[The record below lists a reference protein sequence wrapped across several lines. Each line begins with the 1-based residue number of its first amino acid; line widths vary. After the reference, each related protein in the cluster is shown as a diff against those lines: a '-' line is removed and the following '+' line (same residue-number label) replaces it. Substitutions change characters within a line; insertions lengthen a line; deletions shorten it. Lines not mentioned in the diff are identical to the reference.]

1 MPHPHRRCFA
11 CAGSAR
17 VAALVGTLA
26 LGLPALAARDDGRRV
41 PGPGD
46 AIESCVGGP
55 EIRFQPGARRAL
67 LDASDAA
74 EVSAALV
81 QRYPIVARDGL
92 TPERIVLWRDP
103 KATWLY
109 VALVSNPE
117 NASEVCFTATFA
129 AARFDVT
136 PPLLVKYFGA
146 AIANE

>member
-1 MPHPHRRCFA
+1 MLRPNRACFPRRRRA
-11 CAGSAR
+11 Q
-17 VAALVGTLA
+17 VLALVGALA
-26 LGLPALAARDDGRRV
+26 LAVPALAARDDGRRV
-41 PGPGD
+41 PGSGD

-55 EIRFQPGARRAL
+55 EIRFAPGARRAL

-81 QRYPIVARDGL
+81 QRYPIVAHDGL

-103 KATWLY
+103 KAIWLY

-117 NASEVCFTATFA
+117 NANEVCFTATFS